1 MVELNNN
8 IIPTIFK
15 VKYHDS
21 IFTSNCP
28 ELLTLNLKENQL
40 IPDST
45 GFVLLSTPNY
55 PITSKFIMYK
65 SIIIS
70 LGFT

>member
-8 IIPTIFK
+8 IIPTVFK
-15 VKYHDS
+15 VKYHGS
-21 IFTSNCP
+21 IFTSNCLK
-28 ELLTLNLKENQL
+28 LLTLHIKENQP

-45 GFVLLSTPNY
+45 GFVLLSTLNY
-55 PITSKFIMYK
+55 PTTSKLIVYK

-70 LGFT
+70 LGFS